1 MFHNEHMTIWDWY
14 LFWIL
19 MMIPL
24 VNIYIFFVVLLSSSV
39 NKSLQNYV
47 RALVIPLLLLLI
59 FGTSM
64 GLFGSFF
71 HMFR

>member
-1 MFHNEHMTIWDWY
+1 MFRSKHMTIWDWY
-14 LFWIL
+14 LFWLL

-24 VNIYIFFVVLLSSSV
+24 VNIYVFFVVLLSSSV
-39 NKSLQNYV
+39 NKSLQSYV

-59 FGTSM
+59 FGSSL
-64 GLFGSFF
+64 GLFGTFW